1 MTNVSIEDMAA
12 ELESHLLS
20 SQIFRG
26 KYETKHVTLV
36 TLTLPAAA
44 KHWLLTQTE
53 VGWLGT
59 GWKPQ
64 LQIHT
69 PSSQSTHLAAVVH
82 EAMVLHN

>member
-53 VGWLGT
+53 VG
-59 GWKPQ
+59 
-64 LQIHT
+64 
-69 PSSQSTHLAAVVH
+69 
-82 EAMVLHN
+82 